1 MSQRTRNHGGSRY
14 PLIFAVL
21 GIGFATL
28 PFLLAD
34 EAGPDDAG
42 GTDSPEDAGQPAAAP
57 ADAAAPPARFVEWR
71 VEGRAADPDVEAL
84 RVCLPSRGV
93 ERAVILGDGARTTVA
108 RAGIP
113 GLATVV
119 RASADDGALG
129 DLVIRTPVGDNRYIA
144 LLVHLALGACL
155 QEDADALVDTTLRR
169 RSAPEDW
176 PDTGNGLTVEP
187 FFTVYAAEQAAY
199 TEGMTRLGLP
209 ELALRLEGDNQ
220 LAPARQLLQQ
230 VIATV
235 VSRGLPEAT
244 DGALLLLDGR
254 RVRLWAPE
262 RLTAPEGWPSTLRG
276 REDVRFVLDPAAEA
290 SPSLKPP
297 RKPRPRRP
305 ASAGPKTAPPPRR
318 GPPRSITEVPPP
330 PERPATR
337 KFMPDYR

>member
-1 MSQRTRNHGGSRY
+1 MSQRTRRHGGSRY

-28 PFLLAD
+28 PFLLPDDPAPD
-34 EAGPDDAG
+34 EHDDAG
-42 GTDSPEDAGQPAAAP
+42 PPTDAGRPAAASP
-57 ADAAAPPARFVEWR
+57 DAATPPARFVEWR
-71 VEGRAADPDVEAL
+71 VEGRVADPDMEAL

-119 RASADDGALG
+119 RAPAEGGAPG
-129 DLVIRTPVGDNRYIA
+129 DLVIRTPVGENRYIA

-155 QEDADALVDTTLRR
+155 QEDAVALVDATLRR
-169 RSAPEDW
+169 RSTPGDW

-187 FFTVYAAEQAAY
+187 FFTVYAAERAAY
-199 TEGMTRLGLP
+199 TEGMARLGLP
-209 ELALRLEGDNQ
+209 ELALRLDRDDQ
-220 LAPARQLLQQ
+220 LARARQLLQQ

-235 VSRGLPEAT
+235 VSRGVPEAS
-244 DGALLLLDGR
+244 DGGLELLDGR
-254 RVRLWAPE
+254 QVRLWAPD
-262 RLTAPEGWPSTLRG
+262 RLTTPGDWPATLRG
-276 REDVRFVLDPAAEA
+276 RDDVRFVLDAKAEA
-290 SPSLKPP
+290 SPSLTPP
-297 RKPRPRRP
+297 RKARVRRP
-305 ASAGPKTAPPPRR
+305 PAPDSKDAQPRRR
-318 GPPRSITEVPPP
+318 GPPRTITEVPPP